1 MTGHRKGFTLIELLI
16 VVVVISLLAS
26 IALPKFSSV
35 KLRASRSAG
44 VADLHT
50 LATQQEKFFVDSS
63 RYGNLADTGLMGFSI
78 SPANTNL
85 AITLTGTPAGTS
97 GWNGT
102 LTIPGN
108 QTCGVFVG
116 AAPRP
121 AGMPLTIADGT
132 PACW

>member
-1 MTGHRKGFTLIELLI
+1 MTTHRQGFTLIELLI
-16 VVVVISLLAS
+16 VVVVVSLLAS

-44 VADLHT
+44 IADLHT

-63 RYGNLADTGLMGFSI
+63 RYGNLADTALMSFNI

-85 AITLTGTPAGTS
+85 AITLAGTPAGTT
-97 GWNGT
+97 GWAGT
-102 LTIPGN
+102 LKIPGN

-121 AGMPLTIADGT
+121 TGMPVTIADGT